1 MNIEVFRRTEKKYL
15 LNKTQYNELFKK
27 IESYLLKDKY
37 FESTICNIYYDT
49 CNNDLI
55 ISSMEKQL
63 YKEKIRLRSYCVPN
77 IESKV
82 FLEIKKKYKGII
94 SKRRVELKL
103 QDFYKYEQNKII
115 PDCNK
120 QIMEELDYCFNK
132 YNLIPS
138 IYIGYDR
145 KSYYSK
151 ENHNLRI
158 TIDTNIRSRTEDLKL
173 ELGDSGKLLFKE
185 KKYLMEVK
193 VLGSFPIWFVE
204 ALSSLKI
211 YPISF
216 SKYGEIYK
224 NLNKEK
230 KNV

>member
-1 MNIEVFRRTEKKYL
+1 MNIEVFRRIEKKYL
-15 LNKTQYNELFKK
+15 LTEEQYNELFKK

-55 ISSMEKQL
+55 LSSMEKPL
-63 YKEKIRLRSYCVPN
+63 YKEKIRLRSYYVPDMD
-77 IESKV
+77 SKV
-82 FLEIKKKYKGII
+82 FLEIKKKYKEIV
-94 SKRRVELKL
+94 SKRRVELTLK
-103 QDFYKYEQNKII
+103 DFYEYEENKTI
-115 PDCNK
+115 PECNK

-138 IYIGYDR
+138 LFVGYDR

-151 ENHNLRI
+151 EDRSLRI

-204 ALSSLKI
+204 IMNSLKI
-211 YPISF
+211 YPTSF

-224 NLNKEK
+224 TLNKEE